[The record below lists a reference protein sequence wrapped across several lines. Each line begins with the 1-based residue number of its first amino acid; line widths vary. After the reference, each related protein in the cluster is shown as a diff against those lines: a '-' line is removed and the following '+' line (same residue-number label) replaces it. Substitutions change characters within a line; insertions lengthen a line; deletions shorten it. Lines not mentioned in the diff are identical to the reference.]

1 MFGGLRAHGI
11 CTQGPCSLHQQ
22 YVLRANIATQTQKA
36 ICPRRYLGT
45 RTAHIRMPSVHYLS
59 RNARLLYVVVELGV
73 CVCVLFPLFPPLAAG
88 LRWRQPPCL
97 LLHAGRPTPFAVLA
111 VRARRQA
118 WTCAV
123 GFVGSPVDVVAHG
136 PQPARVANWTHVD
149 SGRHVIA
156 GAEANDWP
164 WMEWATELSPQ
175 QRDLLH
181 GGTVTACGVSARP
194 IFGKPVTT
202 GPVRDAQCT
211 ITLALTGE
219 VARTVYA
226 HPARM
231 TRRTSLAKHPTRIA

>member
-1 MFGGLRAHGI
+1 MAVFEHMEFARKARAAYTNNTYYVQTLLRRLRKPYAPGGTLAHAQHI
-11 CTQGPCSLHQQ
+11 SACHLCIILAAMHDCCM
-22 YVLRANIATQTQKA
+22 LWLN
-36 ICPRRYLGT
+36 LG
-45 RTAHIRMPSVHYLS
+45 
-59 RNARLLYVVVELGV
+59 

-164 WMEWATELSPQ
+164 WMEWATELSPK
-175 QRDLLH
+175 QRELLH

-194 IFGKPVTT
+194 IFSKPGTT